1 MKRLFII
8 SLACLLG
15 YHSFAQSKYVDSVRT
30 VLANSTISIDK
41 FSTIV
46 KLAEYNLVLQGGAQ
60 DSAVP
65 IQLLQLA
72 RQLKNDSLLA
82 ISYNWAGSYLAFSK
96 GDNTGALDY
105 YFKAIPLAEKARD
118 KRRISSLYFDI
129 ALVYFILQNN
139 EEAVKNI
146 RKGGQNLPD
155 PSSPMYNFMLVQY
168 QRNMA
173 KYYLLSGRYDSALHY
188 AQATTETSTTLKSLS
203 YEYGALYLNGSAY
216 GKTGDMEMADVYFK
230 KAKEMT
236 PLIQNATGR
245 LDFFEI
251 YIRFLLNYKRINE
264 AYEQAKQLMEWG
276 NQSNNNNVKLSA
288 AGFMQQVFDSLHQ
301 TDSAYYYAKLKDQL
315 NASIFSQDNINKT
328 QALAFNEQLRIIEDN
343 AKKAE
348 EAQQRKENI
357 QYALIAFG
365 IISFIILFL
374 LLSRRIISN
383 TKMIEFLGVVA
394 LLIIFEFLNLL
405 LHPFL
410 EQVTNHSPV
419 LMLLALVCIAALLV
433 PLHHRLE
440 KWATAKLVEKN
451 KQIRLAAAKKT
462 IEQLE
467 KDKTQPNS

>member
-1 MKRLFII
+1 MKKIFIVI
-8 SLACLLG
+8 SIFL
-15 YHSFAQSKYVDSVRT
+15 YVNHSTAQSKYVDSLNT
-30 VLANSTISIDK
+30 VLSQVTKPIDSFSI
-41 FSTIV
+41 IV
-46 KLAEYNLVLQGGAQ
+46 KIAENNLVLQGGAQ
-60 DSAVP
+60 DGAVP
-65 IQLLQLA
+65 IQLLRLA

-105 YFKAIPLAEKARD
+105 YFKAIPLAEKAHD

-129 ALVYFILQNN
+129 ALVYFVLQNN

-146 RKGGQNLPD
+146 RKGGENLPD
-155 PSSPMYNFMLVQY
+155 PSSPMYKFMLVQY

-173 KYYLLSGRYDSALHY
+173 KYYLLTGRYDSALHY

-264 AYEQAKQLMEWG
+264 AYQEAKQLMEWG
-276 NQSNNNNVKLSA
+276 KQSNNNNVKLSA

-357 QYALIAFG
+357 QFAFIAFA
-365 IISFIILFL
+365 IITFVIIFLLFSRSIVANERLISFFGVLGL
-374 LLSRRIISN
+374 L
-383 TKMIEFLGVVA
+383 VV
-394 LLIIFEFLNLL
+394 FEFINLL
-405 LHPFL
+405 LHPWL
-410 EQVTNHSPV
+410 SSITHDSPV
-419 LMLLALVCIAALLV
+419 LMLLALVAIASLLI
-433 PLHHRLE
+433 PMHHRMEHWIKE
-440 KWATAKLVEKN
+440 KMVEKN
-451 KQIRLAAAKKT
+451 KAIRLAAAKKT
-462 IEQLE
+462 IEQLDN
-467 KDKTQPNS
+467 KNSQIN